1 MSKLTE
7 FWMELQA
14 VDSYQVKASGILT
27 GADRKIMTM
36 LYQPLMGAEC
46 LALYQTL
53 FTEVEENRLWS
64 EAHSHVQLLNMLD
77 ISLKAL
83 FEARLKLEG
92 LGLLKSYVKTEND
105 MRFYIYEILP
115 PLSPEKFFS
124 DGLLNIYLYS
134 KIGNAQFQRLR
145 RFFSDDAIET
155 TTYSEITRSFQDVFE
170 PFKGGS
176 VPAIDETKQTLVDK
190 ITPKEIEFDDAS
202 FDFNLFMSLL
212 SPSMISREKITKEV
226 RQTILKLH
234 GIYQVSEKD
243 MPSYLYRALDA
254 SGDIDIV
261 FLRKIV
267 REGYTIENGAP
278 PKLQMKQEQV
288 TTEDTGKVLNDE
300 EALQVYLESV
310 TPFQLLVDI
319 SDGAVPAE
327 TDLRV
332 VEEVMN
338 QQNLPVPVMNVLIE
352 YVMLRLDRKLAKN
365 YMMTIAAHWKR
376 KNIKT
381 AKEAMDLAWQEH
393 EKYKRL
399 QEEPATP
406 KNTNYNRN
414 YQKAARKE
422 ILPDWFDKES
432 VPPADNK
439 MTDKEKQT
447 LEEQV
452 REIKERLNKR

>member
-1 MSKLTE
+1 MTE

-27 GADRKIMTM
+27 GADRKIITM

-105 MRFYIYEILP
+105 QRFYVYEILP

-145 RFFSDDAIET
+145 RFFADEAFET
-155 TTYSEITRSFQDVFE
+155 DTYSEITRSFQDVFE
-170 PFKGGS
+170 PFKGGAS
-176 VPAIDETKQTLVDK
+176 SAEPVSNQVLVDK
-190 ITPKEIEFDDAS
+190 VAAKEIEFDDAS
-202 FDFNLFMSLL
+202 FDFHLFLSLL
-212 SPSMISREKITKEV
+212 SPGMITREKITKEV

-243 MPSYLYRALDA
+243 MPSYLYRALD
-254 SGDIDIV
+254 SNGEIDIV
-261 FLRKIV
+261 YLRKIV

-278 PKLQMKQEQV
+278 PKLQMKHETSIKEEPEV
-288 TTEDTGKVLNDE
+288 KETLNDE
-300 EALQVYLESV
+300 EALQVYLESI

-352 YVMLRLDRKLAKN
+352 YVLLRLDRKLSKN

-376 KNIKT
+376 KNVKT
-381 AKEAMDLAWQEH
+381 AKEAMDLAWQKH

-414 YQKAARKE
+414 YQKSTRKE
-422 ILPDWFDKES
+422 ILPDWFDKEQ
-432 VPPADNK
+432 VTPAENK

>member
-1 MSKLTE
+1 
-7 FWMELQA
+7 MELQA

-27 GADRKIMTM
+27 GADRKIITM

-105 MRFYIYEILP
+105 QRFYVYEILP

-145 RFFSDDAIET
+145 RFFADEAFET
-155 TTYSEITRSFQDVFE
+155 DTYSEITRSFQDVFE
-170 PFKGGS
+170 PFKGGAS
-176 VPAIDETKQTLVDK
+176 AAEPVSNQVLVDK
-190 ITPKEIEFDDAS
+190 VAAKEIEFDDAS
-202 FDFNLFMSLL
+202 FDFHLFLSLL
-212 SPSMISREKITKEV
+212 SPGMITREKITKEV
-226 RQTILKLH
+226 RQTILKLD

-243 MPSYLYRALDA
+243 MPSYLYRALD
-254 SGDIDIV
+254 SNGEIDIV
-261 FLRKIV
+261 YLRKIV

-278 PKLQMKQEQV
+278 PKLQMKHETSIKEEPEV
-288 TTEDTGKVLNDE
+288 KETLNDE
-300 EALQVYLESV
+300 EALQVYLESI

-352 YVMLRLDRKLAKN
+352 YVLLRLDRKLSKN

-376 KNIKT
+376 KNVKT

-414 YQKAARKE
+414 YQKSTRKE
-422 ILPDWFDKES
+422 ILPDWFDKEQ
-432 VPPADNK
+432 VTPAENK

>member
-1 MSKLTE
+1 
-7 FWMELQA
+7 MELQA

-27 GADRKIMTM
+27 GADRKIITM

-105 MRFYIYEILP
+105 QRFYVYEILP

-145 RFFSDDAIET
+145 RFFADEAFET
-155 TTYSEITRSFQDVFE
+155 DTYSEITRSFQDVFE
-170 PFKGGS
+170 PFKGGAS
-176 VPAIDETKQTLVDK
+176 AAEPVSNQVLVDK
-190 ITPKEIEFDDAS
+190 VAAKEIEFDDAS
-202 FDFNLFMSLL
+202 FDFHLFLSLL
-212 SPSMISREKITKEV
+212 SPGMITREKITKEV

-243 MPSYLYRALDA
+243 MPSYLYRALD
-254 SGDIDIV
+254 SNGEIDIV
-261 FLRKIV
+261 YLRKIV

-278 PKLQMKQEQV
+278 PKLQMKHETSIKEEPEV
-288 TTEDTGKVLNDE
+288 KETLNDE
-300 EALQVYLESV
+300 EALQVYLESI

-319 SDGAVPAE
+319 SDGAIPAE

-352 YVMLRLDRKLAKN
+352 YVLLRLDRKLSKN

-376 KNIKT
+376 KNVKT

-414 YQKAARKE
+414 YQKSTRKE
-422 ILPDWFDKES
+422 ILPDWFDKEQ
-432 VPPADNK
+432 VTPAENK

>member
-1 MSKLTE
+1 
-7 FWMELQA
+7 MELQA

-27 GADRKIMTM
+27 GADRKIITM

-105 MRFYIYEILP
+105 QRFYVYEILP

-145 RFFSDDAIET
+145 RFFADEAFET
-155 TTYSEITRSFQDVFE
+155 DTYSEITRSFQDVFE
-170 PFKGGS
+170 PFKGGAS
-176 VPAIDETKQTLVDK
+176 AAEPVSNQVLVDK
-190 ITPKEIEFDDAS
+190 VAAKEIEFDDAS
-202 FDFNLFMSLL
+202 FDFHLFLSLL
-212 SPSMISREKITKEV
+212 SPGMITREKITKEV

-243 MPSYLYRALDA
+243 MPSYLYRSLD
-254 SGDIDIV
+254 SNGDIDIV
-261 FLRKIV
+261 YLRKIV

-278 PKLQMKQEQV
+278 PKLQMKHETSIKEEPEV
-288 TTEDTGKVLNDE
+288 KETLNDE
-300 EALQVYLESV
+300 EALQVYLESI

-352 YVMLRLDRKLAKN
+352 YVLLRLDRKLSKN

-376 KNIKT
+376 KNVKT

-414 YQKAARKE
+414 YQKSTRKE
-422 ILPDWFDKES
+422 ILPDWFDKEQ
-432 VPPADNK
+432 VTPAENK

>member
-1 MSKLTE
+1 
-7 FWMELQA
+7 MELQA

-27 GADRKIMTM
+27 GADRKIITM

-83 FEARLKLEG
+83 FKARLKLEG

-105 MRFYIYEILP
+105 QRFYVYEILP

-145 RFFSDDAIET
+145 RFFADEAFET
-155 TTYSEITRSFQDVFE
+155 DTYSEITRSFQDVFE
-170 PFKGGS
+170 PFKGGAS
-176 VPAIDETKQTLVDK
+176 AAEPVSNKVLVDK
-190 ITPKEIEFDDAS
+190 VAAKEIEFDDAS
-202 FDFNLFMSLL
+202 FDFHLFLSLL
-212 SPSMISREKITKEV
+212 SPGMITREKITKEV

-243 MPSYLYRALDA
+243 MPSYLYRALD
-254 SGDIDIV
+254 SNGEIDIV
-261 FLRKIV
+261 YLRKIV

-278 PKLQMKQEQV
+278 PKLQMKHETSIKEEPEV
-288 TTEDTGKVLNDE
+288 KETLNDE
-300 EALQVYLESV
+300 EALQVYLESI

-352 YVMLRLDRKLAKN
+352 YVLLRLDRKLSKN

-376 KNIKT
+376 KNVKT

-414 YQKAARKE
+414 YQKSTRKE
-422 ILPDWFDKES
+422 ILPDWFDKEQ
-432 VPPADNK
+432 VTPAENK

>member
-1 MSKLTE
+1 
-7 FWMELQA
+7 MELQA

-27 GADRKIMTM
+27 GADRKIITM

-105 MRFYIYEILP
+105 QRFYVYEILP

-145 RFFSDDAIET
+145 RFFADEAFET
-155 TTYSEITRSFQDVFE
+155 DTYSEITRSFQDVFE
-170 PFKGGS
+170 PFKGGAS
-176 VPAIDETKQTLVDK
+176 AAEPVSNQVLVDK
-190 ITPKEIEFDDAS
+190 VAAKEIEFDDAS
-202 FDFNLFMSLL
+202 FDFHLFLSLL
-212 SPSMISREKITKEV
+212 SPGMITREKITKEV

-243 MPSYLYRALDA
+243 MPSYLYRALD
-254 SGDIDIV
+254 SNGEIDIV
-261 FLRKIV
+261 YLRKIV

-278 PKLQMKQEQV
+278 PKLQMKHETSIKEEPEV
-288 TTEDTGKVLNDE
+288 KETLNDE
-300 EALQVYLESV
+300 EALQVYLESI

-352 YVMLRLDRKLAKN
+352 YVLLRLDRKLSKN

-376 KNIKT
+376 KNVKT

-399 QEEPATP
+399 QEEPARP

-414 YQKAARKE
+414 YQKSTRKE
-422 ILPDWFDKES
+422 ILPDWFDKEQ
-432 VPPADNK
+432 VTPAENK

>member
-1 MSKLTE
+1 
-7 FWMELQA
+7 MELQA

-27 GADRKIMTM
+27 GADRKIITM

-105 MRFYIYEILP
+105 QRFYVYEILP

-145 RFFSDDAIET
+145 RFFADEAFET
-155 TTYSEITRSFQDVFE
+155 DTYSEITRSFQDVFE
-170 PFKGGS
+170 PFKGGAS
-176 VPAIDETKQTLVDK
+176 AAEPVSNQVLVDK
-190 ITPKEIEFDDAS
+190 VAAKEIEFDDAS
-202 FDFNLFMSLL
+202 FDFHLFLSLL
-212 SPSMISREKITKEV
+212 SPGMITREKITKEV

-243 MPSYLYRALDA
+243 MPSYLYRALD
-254 SGDIDIV
+254 SNGEIDIV
-261 FLRKIV
+261 YLRKIV

-278 PKLQMKQEQV
+278 PKLQMKHE
-288 TTEDTGKVLNDE
+288 TSIKEDPEVKETLNDE
-300 EALQVYLESV
+300 EALQVYLESI

-352 YVMLRLDRKLAKN
+352 YVLLRLDRKLSKN

-376 KNIKT
+376 KNVKT

-414 YQKAARKE
+414 YQKSTRKE
-422 ILPDWFDKES
+422 ILPDWFDKEQ
-432 VPPADNK
+432 VTPAENK

>member
-1 MSKLTE
+1 
-7 FWMELQA
+7 MELQA

-27 GADRKIMTM
+27 GADRKIITM

-105 MRFYIYEILP
+105 QRFYVYEILP

-145 RFFSDDAIET
+145 RFFADEAFET
-155 TTYSEITRSFQDVFE
+155 DTYSEITRSFQDVFE
-170 PFKGGS
+170 PFKGGAS
-176 VPAIDETKQTLVDK
+176 AAEPVSNQVLVDK
-190 ITPKEIEFDDAS
+190 VAAKEIEFDDAS
-202 FDFNLFMSLL
+202 FDFHLFLSLL
-212 SPSMISREKITKEV
+212 SPGMITREKITKEV

-243 MPSYLYRALDA
+243 MPSYLYRALD
-254 SGDIDIV
+254 SNGKIDIV
-261 FLRKIV
+261 YLRKIV

-278 PKLQMKQEQV
+278 PKLQMKHETSIKEEPEV
-288 TTEDTGKVLNDE
+288 KETLNDE
-300 EALQVYLESV
+300 EALQVYLESI

-352 YVMLRLDRKLAKN
+352 YVLLRLDRKLSKN

-376 KNIKT
+376 KNVKT

-414 YQKAARKE
+414 YQKSTRKE
-422 ILPDWFDKES
+422 ILPDWFDKEQ
-432 VPPADNK
+432 VTPAENK

>member
-1 MSKLTE
+1 
-7 FWMELQA
+7 MELQA

-27 GADRKIMTM
+27 GADRKIITM

-105 MRFYIYEILP
+105 QRFYVYEILP

-145 RFFSDDAIET
+145 RFFADEAFET
-155 TTYSEITRSFQDVFE
+155 DTYSEITRSFQDVFE
-170 PFKGGS
+170 PFKGGAS
-176 VPAIDETKQTLVDK
+176 AAEPVSNQVLVDK
-190 ITPKEIEFDDAS
+190 VAAKEIEFDDAS
-202 FDFNLFMSLL
+202 FDFHLFLSLL
-212 SPSMISREKITKEV
+212 SPGMITREKITKEV

-234 GIYQVSEKD
+234 GIYQVSEKN
-243 MPSYLYRALDA
+243 MPSYLYRSLD
-254 SGDIDIV
+254 SNGEIDIV
-261 FLRKIV
+261 YLRKIV

-278 PKLQMKQEQV
+278 PKLQMKHETSIKEEPEV
-288 TTEDTGKVLNDE
+288 KETLNDE
-300 EALQVYLESV
+300 EALQVYLESI

-352 YVMLRLDRKLAKN
+352 YVLLRLDRKLSKN

-376 KNIKT
+376 KNVKT

-414 YQKAARKE
+414 YQKSTRKE
-422 ILPDWFDKES
+422 ILPDWFDKEQ
-432 VPPADNK
+432 VTPAENK

>member
-1 MSKLTE
+1 
-7 FWMELQA
+7 MELQA

-27 GADRKIMTM
+27 GADRKIITM

-105 MRFYIYEILP
+105 QRFYVYEILP

-145 RFFSDDAIET
+145 RFFADEAFEID
-155 TTYSEITRSFQDVFE
+155 TYSEITRSFQDVFE
-170 PFKGGS
+170 PFKGGAS
-176 VPAIDETKQTLVDK
+176 AAEPVSNQVLVDK
-190 ITPKEIEFDDAS
+190 VAAKEIEFDDAS
-202 FDFNLFMSLL
+202 FDFHLFLSLL
-212 SPSMISREKITKEV
+212 SPGMITREKITKEV

-243 MPSYLYRALDA
+243 MPSYLYRALD
-254 SGDIDIV
+254 SNGEIDIV
-261 FLRKIV
+261 YLRKIV

-278 PKLQMKQEQV
+278 PKLQMKHETSIKEEPEV
-288 TTEDTGKVLNDE
+288 KETLNDE
-300 EALQVYLESV
+300 EALQVYLESI

-352 YVMLRLDRKLAKN
+352 YVLLRLDRKLSKN

-376 KNIKT
+376 KNVKT

-414 YQKAARKE
+414 YQKSTRKE
-422 ILPDWFDKES
+422 ILPDWFDKEQ
-432 VPPADNK
+432 VTPAENK

>member
-1 MSKLTE
+1 MTE

-27 GADRKIMTM
+27 GADRKIITM

-105 MRFYIYEILP
+105 QRFYVYEILP

-145 RFFSDDAIET
+145 RFFADEAFET
-155 TTYSEITRSFQDVFE
+155 DTYSEITRSFQDVFE
-170 PFKGGS
+170 PFKGGAS
-176 VPAIDETKQTLVDK
+176 AAEPVSNQVLVDK
-190 ITPKEIEFDDAS
+190 VVAKEIEFDDAS
-202 FDFNLFMSLL
+202 FDFHLFLSLL
-212 SPSMISREKITKEV
+212 SPGMITREKITKEV

-243 MPSYLYRALDA
+243 MPSYLYRSLD
-254 SGDIDIV
+254 SNGEIDIV
-261 FLRKIV
+261 YLRKIV

-278 PKLQMKQEQV
+278 PKLQMKHETSIKEEPEV
-288 TTEDTGKVLNDE
+288 KETLNDE
-300 EALQVYLESV
+300 EALQVYLESI

-352 YVMLRLDRKLAKN
+352 YVLLRLDRKLSKN

-376 KNIKT
+376 KNVKT
-381 AKEAMDLAWQEH
+381 AKGAMDLAWQEH

-414 YQKAARKE
+414 YQKSTRKE
-422 ILPDWFDKES
+422 ILPDWFDKEQ
-432 VPPADNK
+432 VTPAENK

>member
-1 MSKLTE
+1 
-7 FWMELQA
+7 MELQA

-27 GADRKIMTM
+27 GTDRKIITM

-105 MRFYIYEILP
+105 QRFYVYEILP

-145 RFFSDDAIET
+145 RFFADEAFET
-155 TTYSEITRSFQDVFE
+155 DTYSEITRSFQDVFE
-170 PFKGGS
+170 PFKGGAS
-176 VPAIDETKQTLVDK
+176 AAEPVSNQVLVDK
-190 ITPKEIEFDDAS
+190 VAAKEIEFDDAS
-202 FDFNLFMSLL
+202 FDFHLFLSLL
-212 SPSMISREKITKEV
+212 SPGMITREKITKEV

-243 MPSYLYRALDA
+243 MPSYLYRSLD
-254 SGDIDIV
+254 SNGEIDIV
-261 FLRKIV
+261 YLRKIV

-278 PKLQMKQEQV
+278 PKLQMKHETSIKEEPEV
-288 TTEDTGKVLNDE
+288 KETLNDE
-300 EALQVYLESV
+300 EALQVYLESI

-352 YVMLRLDRKLAKN
+352 YVLLRLDRKLSKN

-376 KNIKT
+376 KNVKT

-414 YQKAARKE
+414 YQKSTRKE
-422 ILPDWFDKES
+422 ILPDWFDKEQ
-432 VPPADNK
+432 VTPAENK

>member
-1 MSKLTE
+1 
-7 FWMELQA
+7 MELQA

-27 GADRKIMTM
+27 GADRKIITM

-92 LGLLKSYVKTEND
+92 LGLLKSYVKTEID
-105 MRFYIYEILP
+105 QRFYVYEILP

-145 RFFSDDAIET
+145 RFFADEAFET
-155 TTYSEITRSFQDVFE
+155 DTYSEITRSFQDVFE
-170 PFKGGS
+170 PFKGGAS
-176 VPAIDETKQTLVDK
+176 AAEPVSNQVLVDK
-190 ITPKEIEFDDAS
+190 VAAKEIEFDDAS
-202 FDFNLFMSLL
+202 FDFHLFLSLL
-212 SPSMISREKITKEV
+212 SPGMITREKITKEV

-243 MPSYLYRALDA
+243 MPSYLYRALD
-254 SGDIDIV
+254 SNGEIDIV
-261 FLRKIV
+261 YLRKIV

-278 PKLQMKQEQV
+278 PKLQMKHETSIKEEPEV
-288 TTEDTGKVLNDE
+288 KETLNDE
-300 EALQVYLESV
+300 EALQVYLESI

-352 YVMLRLDRKLAKN
+352 YVLLRLDRKLSKN

-376 KNIKT
+376 KNVKT

-414 YQKAARKE
+414 YQKSTRKE
-422 ILPDWFDKES
+422 ILPDWFDKEQ
-432 VPPADNK
+432 VTPAENK

>member
-1 MSKLTE
+1 MTE

-27 GADRKIMTM
+27 GADRKIITM

-105 MRFYIYEILP
+105 QRFYVYEILP

-145 RFFSDDAIET
+145 RFFADEAFET
-155 TTYSEITRSFQDVFE
+155 DTYSEITRSFQDVFE
-170 PFKGGS
+170 PFKGGAS
-176 VPAIDETKQTLVDK
+176 AAEPVSNQVLVDK
-190 ITPKEIEFDDAS
+190 VAAKEIEFDDAS
-202 FDFNLFMSLL
+202 FDFHLFLSLL
-212 SPSMISREKITKEV
+212 SPGMITREKITKEV

-243 MPSYLYRALDA
+243 MPSYLYRSLD
-254 SGDIDIV
+254 SNGEIDIV
-261 FLRKIV
+261 YLRKIV

-278 PKLQMKQEQV
+278 PKLQMKHE
-288 TTEDTGKVLNDE
+288 TSIKEDPEVKETLNDE
-300 EALQVYLESV
+300 EALQVYLESI

-352 YVMLRLDRKLAKN
+352 YVLLRLDRKLSKN

-376 KNIKT
+376 KNVKT

-414 YQKAARKE
+414 YQKSTRKE
-422 ILPDWFDKES
+422 ILPDWFDKEQ
-432 VPPADNK
+432 VTPAENK

>member
-1 MSKLTE
+1 MTE

-27 GADRKIMTM
+27 GADRKIITM

-105 MRFYIYEILP
+105 QRFYIYEILP

-145 RFFSDDAIET
+145 RFFADEVFDTA
-155 TTYSEITRSFQDVFE
+155 TYSEITRSFQDVFE

-176 VPAIDETKQTLVDK
+176 SAVTTETSQKLLDK
-190 ITPKEIEFDDAS
+190 VTPKEIEFDDAS
-202 FDFNLFMSLL
+202 FDFNLFLSLL
-212 SPSMISREKITKEV
+212 SPGMIAREKITKEV

-254 SGDIDIV
+254 NGEIDIV
-261 FLRKIV
+261 YLRKIV
-267 REGYTIENGAP
+267 REGYTIEHGAP
-278 PKLQMKQEQV
+278 PKLQMKQEAPV
-288 TTEDTGKVLNDE
+288 DKEPEETLNDE
-300 EALQVYLESV
+300 EALQVYLESI

-352 YVMLRLDRKLAKN
+352 YVLLRLDRKLSKN

-376 KNIKT
+376 KNVKT

-406 KNTNYNRN
+406 KTNNYNRN
-414 YQKAARKE
+414 YQKSTRKE
-422 ILPDWFDKES
+422 ILPDWFDKEQ
-432 VPPADNK
+432 VAPAENK

>member
-1 MSKLTE
+1 MTE

-27 GADRKIMTM
+27 GADRKIITM

-105 MRFYIYEILP
+105 QRFYVYEILP

-145 RFFSDDAIET
+145 RFFADEAFET
-155 TTYSEITRSFQDVFE
+155 DTYSEITRSFQDVFE
-170 PFKGGS
+170 PFKGGAS
-176 VPAIDETKQTLVDK
+176 AAEPVSNQVLVDK
-190 ITPKEIEFDDAS
+190 VAAKEIEFDDAS
-202 FDFNLFMSLL
+202 FDFHLFLSLL
-212 SPSMISREKITKEV
+212 SPGMITREKITKEV
-226 RQTILKLH
+226 RQTILKLD

-243 MPSYLYRALDA
+243 MPSYLYRALD
-254 SGDIDIV
+254 SNGEIDIV
-261 FLRKIV
+261 YLRKIV

-278 PKLQMKQEQV
+278 PKLQMKHETSIKEEPEV
-288 TTEDTGKVLNDE
+288 KETLNDE
-300 EALQVYLESV
+300 EALQVYLESI

-352 YVMLRLDRKLAKN
+352 YVLLRLDRKLSKN

-376 KNIKT
+376 KNVKT

-414 YQKAARKE
+414 YQKSTRKE
-422 ILPDWFDKES
+422 ILPDWFDKEQ
-432 VPPADNK
+432 VTPAENK

>member
-1 MSKLTE
+1 
-7 FWMELQA
+7 MELQA

-27 GADRKIMTM
+27 GADRKIITM

-105 MRFYIYEILP
+105 QRFYVYEILP

-134 KIGNAQFQRLR
+134 KIGNTQFQRLR
-145 RFFSDDAIET
+145 RFFADEAFET
-155 TTYSEITRSFQDVFE
+155 DTYSEITRSFQDVFE
-170 PFKGGS
+170 PFKGGAS
-176 VPAIDETKQTLVDK
+176 AAEPVSNQVLVDK
-190 ITPKEIEFDDAS
+190 VAAKEIEFDDAS
-202 FDFNLFMSLL
+202 FDFHLFLSLL
-212 SPSMISREKITKEV
+212 SPGMITREKITKEV

-243 MPSYLYRALDA
+243 MPSYLYRALD
-254 SGDIDIV
+254 SNGEIDIV
-261 FLRKIV
+261 YLRKIV

-278 PKLQMKQEQV
+278 PKLQMKHETSIKEEPEV
-288 TTEDTGKVLNDE
+288 KETLNDE
-300 EALQVYLESV
+300 EALQVYLESI

-352 YVMLRLDRKLAKN
+352 YVLLRLDRKLSKN

-376 KNIKT
+376 KNVKT
-381 AKEAMDLAWQEH
+381 SKEAMDLAWQEH

-414 YQKAARKE
+414 YQKSTRKE
-422 ILPDWFDKES
+422 ILPDWFDKEQ
-432 VPPADNK
+432 VTPAENK

>member
-1 MSKLTE
+1 
-7 FWMELQA
+7 MELQA

-27 GADRKIMTM
+27 GADRKIITM

-105 MRFYIYEILP
+105 QRFYVYEILP

-145 RFFSDDAIET
+145 RFFADEAFET
-155 TTYSEITRSFQDVFE
+155 DTYSEITRSFQDVFE
-170 PFKGGS
+170 PFKGGAS
-176 VPAIDETKQTLVDK
+176 AAEPVSNQVLVDK
-190 ITPKEIEFDDAS
+190 VAAKEIEFDDAS
-202 FDFNLFMSLL
+202 FDFHLFLSLL
-212 SPSMISREKITKEV
+212 SPGMITREKITKEV

-243 MPSYLYRALDA
+243 MPSYLYRALD
-254 SGDIDIV
+254 SNGEIDIV
-261 FLRKIV
+261 YLRKIV

-278 PKLQMKQEQV
+278 PKLQMKHETSIKEEPEV
-288 TTEDTGKVLNDE
+288 KETLNDE
-300 EALQVYLESV
+300 EALQVYLESI

-352 YVMLRLDRKLAKN
+352 YVLLRLDRKLSKN

-376 KNIKT
+376 KNVKT

-399 QEEPATP
+399 QEEPATS

-414 YQKAARKE
+414 YQKSTRKE
-422 ILPDWFDKES
+422 ILPDWFDKEQ
-432 VPPADNK
+432 VTPAENK

>member
-1 MSKLTE
+1 
-7 FWMELQA
+7 MELQA

-27 GADRKIMTM
+27 GADRKIITM

-105 MRFYIYEILP
+105 QRFYVYEILP

-145 RFFSDDAIET
+145 RFFADEAFEID
-155 TTYSEITRSFQDVFE
+155 TYSEITRSFQDVFE
-170 PFKGGS
+170 PFKGGAS
-176 VPAIDETKQTLVDK
+176 AAEPVSNQVLVDK
-190 ITPKEIEFDDAS
+190 VAAKEIEFDDAS
-202 FDFNLFMSLL
+202 FDFHLFLSLL
-212 SPSMISREKITKEV
+212 SPGMITREKITKEV

-243 MPSYLYRALDA
+243 MPSYLYRSLD
-254 SGDIDIV
+254 SNGEIDIV
-261 FLRKIV
+261 YLRKIV

-278 PKLQMKQEQV
+278 PKLQMKHETSIKEEPEV
-288 TTEDTGKVLNDE
+288 KETLNDE
-300 EALQVYLESV
+300 EALQVYLESI

-352 YVMLRLDRKLAKN
+352 YVLLRLDRKLSKN

-376 KNIKT
+376 KNVKT

-414 YQKAARKE
+414 YQKSTRKE
-422 ILPDWFDKES
+422 ILPDWFDKEQ
-432 VPPADNK
+432 VTPAENK

>member
-1 MSKLTE
+1 MTE

-27 GADRKIMTM
+27 GADRKIITM

-105 MRFYIYEILP
+105 QRFYVYEILP

-145 RFFSDDAIET
+145 RFFADEAFET
-155 TTYSEITRSFQDVFE
+155 DTYSEITRSFQDVFE
-170 PFKGGS
+170 PFKGGAS
-176 VPAIDETKQTLVDK
+176 AAEPVSNQVLVDK
-190 ITPKEIEFDDAS
+190 VAAKEIEFDDAS
-202 FDFNLFMSLL
+202 FDFHLFLSLL
-212 SPSMISREKITKEV
+212 SPGMITREKITKEV

-243 MPSYLYRALDA
+243 MPSYLYRSLD
-254 SGDIDIV
+254 SNGEIDIV
-261 FLRKIV
+261 YLRKIV

-278 PKLQMKQEQV
+278 PKLQMKHETSIKEEPEV
-288 TTEDTGKVLNDE
+288 KETLNDE
-300 EALQVYLESV
+300 EALQVYLESI

-338 QQNLPVPVMNVLIE
+338 QQNLPVPVINVLIE
-352 YVMLRLDRKLAKN
+352 YVLLRLDRKLSKN

-376 KNIKT
+376 KNVKT

-414 YQKAARKE
+414 YQKSTRKE
-422 ILPDWFDKES
+422 ILPDWFDKEQ
-432 VPPADNK
+432 VTPAENK

>member
-1 MSKLTE
+1 MTE

-27 GADRKIMTM
+27 GADRKIITM

-92 LGLLKSYVKTEND
+92 LGLLRSYVKTEND
-105 MRFYIYEILP
+105 QRFYVYEILP

-145 RFFSDDAIET
+145 RFFADGAFET
-155 TTYSEITRSFQDVFE
+155 DTYSEITRSFQDVFE
-170 PFKGGS
+170 PFKGGAS
-176 VPAIDETKQTLVDK
+176 AAEPVSNQVLVDK
-190 ITPKEIEFDDAS
+190 VAAKEIEFDDAS
-202 FDFNLFMSLL
+202 FDFHLFLSLL
-212 SPSMISREKITKEV
+212 SPGMITREKITKEV

-243 MPSYLYRALDA
+243 MPSYLYRSLD
-254 SGDIDIV
+254 SNGEIDIV
-261 FLRKIV
+261 YLRKIV

-278 PKLQMKQEQV
+278 PKLQMKHETSIKEEPEV
-288 TTEDTGKVLNDE
+288 KETLNDE
-300 EALQVYLESV
+300 EALQVYLESI

-352 YVMLRLDRKLAKN
+352 YVLLRLDRKLSKN

-376 KNIKT
+376 KNVKT

-414 YQKAARKE
+414 YQKSTRKE
-422 ILPDWFDKES
+422 ILPDWFDKEQ
-432 VPPADNK
+432 VTPAENK

>member
-1 MSKLTE
+1 
-7 FWMELQA
+7 MELQA
-14 VDSYQVKASGILT
+14 VDSYQVNASGILT
-27 GADRKIMTM
+27 GADRKIITM

-105 MRFYIYEILP
+105 QRFYVYEILP

-145 RFFSDDAIET
+145 RFFADEAFET
-155 TTYSEITRSFQDVFE
+155 DTYSEITRSFQDVFE
-170 PFKGGS
+170 PFKGGAS
-176 VPAIDETKQTLVDK
+176 AAEPVSNQVLVDK
-190 ITPKEIEFDDAS
+190 VAAKEIEFDDAS
-202 FDFNLFMSLL
+202 FDFHLFLSLL
-212 SPSMISREKITKEV
+212 SPGMITREKITKEV

-243 MPSYLYRALDA
+243 MPSYLYRALD
-254 SGDIDIV
+254 SNGEIDIV
-261 FLRKIV
+261 YLRKIV

-278 PKLQMKQEQV
+278 PKLQMKHETSIKEEPEV
-288 TTEDTGKVLNDE
+288 KETLNDE
-300 EALQVYLESV
+300 EALQVYLESI

-352 YVMLRLDRKLAKN
+352 YVLLRLDRKLSKN

-376 KNIKT
+376 KNVKT

-414 YQKAARKE
+414 YQKSTRKE
-422 ILPDWFDKES
+422 ILPDWFDKEQ
-432 VPPADNK
+432 VTPAENK

>member
-1 MSKLTE
+1 MTE

-27 GADRKIMTM
+27 GADRKIITM

-83 FEARLKLEG
+83 FKARLKLEG

-105 MRFYIYEILP
+105 QRFYVYEILP

-145 RFFSDDAIET
+145 RFFADEAFET
-155 TTYSEITRSFQDVFE
+155 DTYSEITRSFQDVFE
-170 PFKGGS
+170 PFKGGAS
-176 VPAIDETKQTLVDK
+176 AAEPVSNKVLVDK
-190 ITPKEIEFDDAS
+190 VAAKEIEFDDAS
-202 FDFNLFMSLL
+202 FDFHLFLSLL
-212 SPSMISREKITKEV
+212 SPGMITREKITKEV

-243 MPSYLYRALDA
+243 MPSYLYRALD
-254 SGDIDIV
+254 SNGEIDIV
-261 FLRKIV
+261 YLRKIV

-278 PKLQMKQEQV
+278 PKLQMKHETSIKEEPEV
-288 TTEDTGKVLNDE
+288 KETLNDE
-300 EALQVYLESV
+300 EALQVYLESI

-352 YVMLRLDRKLAKN
+352 YVLLRLDRKLSKN

-376 KNIKT
+376 KNVKT

-414 YQKAARKE
+414 YQKSTRKE
-422 ILPDWFDKES
+422 ILPDWFDKEQ
-432 VPPADNK
+432 VTPAENK

>member
-1 MSKLTE
+1 
-7 FWMELQA
+7 MELQA

-27 GADRKIMTM
+27 GADRKIITM

-92 LGLLKSYVKTEND
+92 LGLLRSYVKTEND
-105 MRFYIYEILP
+105 QRFYVYEILP

-145 RFFSDDAIET
+145 RFFADGAFET
-155 TTYSEITRSFQDVFE
+155 DTYSEITRSFQDVFE
-170 PFKGGS
+170 PFKGGAS
-176 VPAIDETKQTLVDK
+176 AAEPVSNQVLVDK
-190 ITPKEIEFDDAS
+190 VAAKEIEFDDAS
-202 FDFNLFMSLL
+202 FDFHLFLSLL
-212 SPSMISREKITKEV
+212 SPGMITREKITKEV

-243 MPSYLYRALDA
+243 MPSYLYRSLD
-254 SGDIDIV
+254 SNGEIDIV
-261 FLRKIV
+261 YLRKIV

-278 PKLQMKQEQV
+278 PKLQMKHETSIKEEPEV
-288 TTEDTGKVLNDE
+288 KETLNDE
-300 EALQVYLESV
+300 EALQVYLESI

-352 YVMLRLDRKLAKN
+352 YVLLRLDRKLSKN

-376 KNIKT
+376 KNVKT

-414 YQKAARKE
+414 YQKSTRKE
-422 ILPDWFDKES
+422 ILPDWFDKEQ
-432 VPPADNK
+432 VTPAENK

>member
-1 MSKLTE
+1 
-7 FWMELQA
+7 MELQA

-27 GADRKIMTM
+27 GADRKIITM

-105 MRFYIYEILP
+105 QRFYVYEILP

-145 RFFSDDAIET
+145 RFFADEAFET
-155 TTYSEITRSFQDVFE
+155 DTYSEITRSFQDVFE

-176 VPAIDETKQTLVDK
+176 SAAEPVSNQVLVDK
-190 ITPKEIEFDDAS
+190 VAAKEIEFDDAS
-202 FDFNLFMSLL
+202 FDFHLFLSLL
-212 SPSMISREKITKEV
+212 SPGMITREKITKEV

-243 MPSYLYRALDA
+243 MPSYLYRALD
-254 SGDIDIV
+254 SNGEIDIV
-261 FLRKIV
+261 YLRKIV

-278 PKLQMKQEQV
+278 PKLQMKHETSIKEELEV
-288 TTEDTGKVLNDE
+288 KETLNDE
-300 EALQVYLESV
+300 EALQVYLESI

-352 YVMLRLDRKLAKN
+352 YVLLRLDRKLSKN

-376 KNIKT
+376 KNVKT

-414 YQKAARKE
+414 YQKSTRKE
-422 ILPDWFDKES
+422 ILPDWFDKEQ
-432 VPPADNK
+432 VTPAENK

>member
-1 MSKLTE
+1 
-7 FWMELQA
+7 MELQA

-27 GADRKIMTM
+27 GADRKIITM

-105 MRFYIYEILP
+105 QRFYVYEILP

-145 RFFSDDAIET
+145 RFFADEAFET
-155 TTYSEITRSFQDVFE
+155 DTYSEITRSFQDVFE
-170 PFKGGS
+170 PFKGGAS
-176 VPAIDETKQTLVDK
+176 AAEPVSNQVLVDK
-190 ITPKEIEFDDAS
+190 VAAKEIEFDDAS
-202 FDFNLFMSLL
+202 FDFHLFLSLL
-212 SPSMISREKITKEV
+212 SPGMITREKITKEV

-243 MPSYLYRALDA
+243 MPSYLYRSLD
-254 SGDIDIV
+254 SNGEIDIV
-261 FLRKIV
+261 YLRKIV

-278 PKLQMKQEQV
+278 PKLQMKHETSIKEEPEV
-288 TTEDTGKVLNDE
+288 KETLNDE
-300 EALQVYLESV
+300 EALQVYLESI

-352 YVMLRLDRKLAKN
+352 YVLLRLDRKLSKN

-376 KNIKT
+376 KNVKT

-414 YQKAARKE
+414 YQKSTRKE
-422 ILPDWFDKES
+422 ILPDWFDKEQ
-432 VPPADNK
+432 VTPAENK

>member
-1 MSKLTE
+1 MTE

-27 GADRKIMTM
+27 GADSKIITM

-105 MRFYIYEILP
+105 QRFYVYEILP

-145 RFFSDDAIET
+145 RFFADEAFET
-155 TTYSEITRSFQDVFE
+155 DTYSEITRSFQDVFE
-170 PFKGGS
+170 PFKGGAS
-176 VPAIDETKQTLVDK
+176 AAEPVSNQVLVDK
-190 ITPKEIEFDDAS
+190 VVAKEIEFDDAS
-202 FDFNLFMSLL
+202 FDFHLFLSLL
-212 SPSMISREKITKEV
+212 SPGMITREKITKEV

-243 MPSYLYRALDA
+243 MPSYLYRSLD
-254 SGDIDIV
+254 SNGEIDIV
-261 FLRKIV
+261 YLRKIV

-278 PKLQMKQEQV
+278 PKLQMKHETSIKEEPEV
-288 TTEDTGKVLNDE
+288 KETLNDE
-300 EALQVYLESV
+300 EALQVYLESI

-352 YVMLRLDRKLAKN
+352 YVLLRLDRKLSKN

-376 KNIKT
+376 KNVKT

-414 YQKAARKE
+414 YQKSTRKE
-422 ILPDWFDKES
+422 ILPDWFDKEQ
-432 VPPADNK
+432 VTPAENK

>member
-1 MSKLTE
+1 
-7 FWMELQA
+7 MELQA

-27 GADRKIMTM
+27 GADRKIITM

-105 MRFYIYEILP
+105 QRFYVYEILP

-145 RFFSDDAIET
+145 RFFADEAFET
-155 TTYSEITRSFQDVFE
+155 DTYSEITRSFQDVFE
-170 PFKGGS
+170 PFKGGAS
-176 VPAIDETKQTLVDK
+176 AAEPVSNQVLVDK
-190 ITPKEIEFDDAS
+190 VAAKEIEFDDAS
-202 FDFNLFMSLL
+202 FDFHLFLSLL
-212 SPSMISREKITKEV
+212 SPGMITREKITKEV

-243 MPSYLYRALDA
+243 MPSYLYRSLD
-254 SGDIDIV
+254 SNGEIDIV
-261 FLRKIV
+261 YLRKIV

-278 PKLQMKQEQV
+278 PKLQMKHKTSIKEEPEV
-288 TTEDTGKVLNDE
+288 KETLNDE
-300 EALQVYLESV
+300 EALQVYLESI

-352 YVMLRLDRKLAKN
+352 YVLLRLDRKLSKN

-376 KNIKT
+376 KNVKT

-414 YQKAARKE
+414 YQKSTRKE
-422 ILPDWFDKES
+422 ILPDWFDKEQ
-432 VPPADNK
+432 VTPAENK

>member
-1 MSKLTE
+1 
-7 FWMELQA
+7 MELQA

-27 GADRKIMTM
+27 GADRKIITM

-105 MRFYIYEILP
+105 QRFYVYEILP

-145 RFFSDDAIET
+145 RFFADEAFET
-155 TTYSEITRSFQDVFE
+155 DTYSEITRSFQDVFE
-170 PFKGGS
+170 PFKGGAS
-176 VPAIDETKQTLVDK
+176 AAEPVSNQVLVDK
-190 ITPKEIEFDDAS
+190 VAAKEIEFDDAS
-202 FDFNLFMSLL
+202 FDFHLFLSLL
-212 SPSMISREKITKEV
+212 SPGMITREKITKEV

-243 MPSYLYRALDA
+243 MPSYLYRSLD
-254 SGDIDIV
+254 SNGEIDIV
-261 FLRKIV
+261 YLRKIV

-278 PKLQMKQEQV
+278 PKLQMKHETSIKEEPEV
-288 TTEDTGKVLNDE
+288 KETLNDE
-300 EALQVYLESV
+300 EALQVYLESI

-352 YVMLRLDRKLAKN
+352 YVLLRLDRKLSKN
-365 YMMTIAAHWKR
+365 YMITIAAHWKR
-376 KNIKT
+376 KNVKT

-414 YQKAARKE
+414 YQKSTRKE
-422 ILPDWFDKES
+422 ILPDWFDKEQ
-432 VPPADNK
+432 VTPAENK

>member
-1 MSKLTE
+1 
-7 FWMELQA
+7 MELQA

-27 GADRKIMTM
+27 GADRKIITM

-105 MRFYIYEILP
+105 QRFYVYEILP

-145 RFFSDDAIET
+145 RFFADEAFET
-155 TTYSEITRSFQDVFE
+155 DTYSEITRSFQDVFE
-170 PFKGGS
+170 PFKGGAS
-176 VPAIDETKQTLVDK
+176 AAEPVSNQVLVDK
-190 ITPKEIEFDDAS
+190 VAAKEIEFDDAS
-202 FDFNLFMSLL
+202 FDFHLFLSLL
-212 SPSMISREKITKEV
+212 SPGMITREKITKEV

-243 MPSYLYRALDA
+243 MPSYLYRSLD
-254 SGDIDIV
+254 SNGEIDIV
-261 FLRKIV
+261 YLRKIV

-278 PKLQMKQEQV
+278 PKLQMKHETSIKEEPGV
-288 TTEDTGKVLNDE
+288 KETFNDE
-300 EALQVYLESV
+300 EALQVYLESI

-352 YVMLRLDRKLAKN
+352 YVLLRLDRKLSKN

-376 KNIKT
+376 KNVKT

-414 YQKAARKE
+414 YQKSTRKE
-422 ILPDWFDKES
+422 ILPDWFDKEQ
-432 VPPADNK
+432 VTPAENK

>member
-1 MSKLTE
+1 
-7 FWMELQA
+7 MELQA

-27 GADRKIMTM
+27 GADRKIITM

-105 MRFYIYEILP
+105 QRFYVYEILP

-145 RFFSDDAIET
+145 RFFADEAFET
-155 TTYSEITRSFQDVFE
+155 DTYSEITRSFQDVFE
-170 PFKGGS
+170 PFKGGAS
-176 VPAIDETKQTLVDK
+176 SAEPVSNQVLVDK
-190 ITPKEIEFDDAS
+190 VAAKEIEFDDAS
-202 FDFNLFMSLL
+202 FDFHLFLSLL
-212 SPSMISREKITKEV
+212 SPGMITREKITKEV

-243 MPSYLYRALDA
+243 MPSYLYRALD
-254 SGDIDIV
+254 SNGEIDIV
-261 FLRKIV
+261 YLRKIV

-278 PKLQMKQEQV
+278 PKLQMKHETSIKEEPEV
-288 TTEDTGKVLNDE
+288 KETLNDE
-300 EALQVYLESV
+300 EALQVYLESI

-352 YVMLRLDRKLAKN
+352 YVLLRLDRKLSKN

-376 KNIKT
+376 KNVKT
-381 AKEAMDLAWQEH
+381 AKEAMDLAWQKH

-414 YQKAARKE
+414 YQKSTRKE
-422 ILPDWFDKES
+422 ILPDWFDKEQ
-432 VPPADNK
+432 VTPAENK

>member
-1 MSKLTE
+1 
-7 FWMELQA
+7 MELQA

-27 GADRKIMTM
+27 GADRKIITM

-105 MRFYIYEILP
+105 QRFYVYEILP

-145 RFFSDDAIET
+145 RFFADEAFET
-155 TTYSEITRSFQDVFE
+155 DTYSEITRSFQDVFE
-170 PFKGGS
+170 PFKGGAS
-176 VPAIDETKQTLVDK
+176 VAEPVSNQVLVDK
-190 ITPKEIEFDDAS
+190 VAAKEIEFDDAS
-202 FDFNLFMSLL
+202 FDFHLFLSLL
-212 SPSMISREKITKEV
+212 SPGMITREKITKEV

-243 MPSYLYRALDA
+243 MPSYLYRALD
-254 SGDIDIV
+254 SNGEIDIV
-261 FLRKIV
+261 YLRKIV

-278 PKLQMKQEQV
+278 PKLQMKHETSIKEEPEV
-288 TTEDTGKVLNDE
+288 KETLNDE
-300 EALQVYLESV
+300 EALQVYLESI

-352 YVMLRLDRKLAKN
+352 YVLLRLDRKLSKN

-376 KNIKT
+376 KNVKT

-414 YQKAARKE
+414 YQKSTRKE
-422 ILPDWFDKES
+422 ILPDWFDKEQ
-432 VPPADNK
+432 VTPAENK

>member
-1 MSKLTE
+1 
-7 FWMELQA
+7 MELQA

-27 GADRKIMTM
+27 GADRKIITM

-105 MRFYIYEILP
+105 QRFYVYEILP

-145 RFFSDDAIET
+145 RFFADEAFET
-155 TTYSEITRSFQDVFE
+155 DTYSEITRSFQDVFE
-170 PFKGGS
+170 PFKGGAS
-176 VPAIDETKQTLVDK
+176 AAEPVSNQVLVDK
-190 ITPKEIEFDDAS
+190 VAAKEIEFDDAS
-202 FDFNLFMSLL
+202 FDFHLFLSWL
-212 SPSMISREKITKEV
+212 SPGMITREKITKEV

-243 MPSYLYRALDA
+243 MPSYLYRSLD
-254 SGDIDIV
+254 SNGEIDIV
-261 FLRKIV
+261 YLRKIV

-278 PKLQMKQEQV
+278 PKLQMKHETSIKEEPEV
-288 TTEDTGKVLNDE
+288 KETLNDE
-300 EALQVYLESV
+300 EALQVYLESI

-352 YVMLRLDRKLAKN
+352 YVLLRLDRKLSKN

-376 KNIKT
+376 KNVKT

-414 YQKAARKE
+414 YQKSTRKE
-422 ILPDWFDKES
+422 ILPDWFDKEQ
-432 VPPADNK
+432 VTPAENK

>member
-1 MSKLTE
+1 
-7 FWMELQA
+7 MELQA

-27 GADRKIMTM
+27 GADRKIITM

-105 MRFYIYEILP
+105 QRFYVYEILP

-145 RFFSDDAIET
+145 RFFADEAFET
-155 TTYSEITRSFQDVFE
+155 DTYSEITRSFQDVFE
-170 PFKGGS
+170 PFKGGAS
-176 VPAIDETKQTLVDK
+176 AAEPVSNQVLVDK
-190 ITPKEIEFDDAS
+190 VAAKEIEFDDAS
-202 FDFNLFMSLL
+202 FDFHLFLSLL
-212 SPSMISREKITKEV
+212 SPGMITREKITKEV
-226 RQTILKLH
+226 HQTILKLH

-243 MPSYLYRALDA
+243 MPSYLYRALD
-254 SGDIDIV
+254 SNGEIDIV
-261 FLRKIV
+261 YLRKIV

-278 PKLQMKQEQV
+278 PKLQMKHETSIKEEPEV
-288 TTEDTGKVLNDE
+288 KETLNDE
-300 EALQVYLESV
+300 EALQVYLESI

-352 YVMLRLDRKLAKN
+352 YVLLRLDRKLSKN

-376 KNIKT
+376 KNVKT

-414 YQKAARKE
+414 YQKSTRKE
-422 ILPDWFDKES
+422 ILPDWFDKEQ
-432 VPPADNK
+432 VTPAENK

>member
-1 MSKLTE
+1 
-7 FWMELQA
+7 MELQA

-27 GADRKIMTM
+27 GADRKIITM

-105 MRFYIYEILP
+105 QRFYVYEILP

-145 RFFSDDAIET
+145 RFFADEAFET
-155 TTYSEITRSFQDVFE
+155 DTYSEITRSFQDVFE
-170 PFKGGS
+170 PFKGGAS
-176 VPAIDETKQTLVDK
+176 AAEPVSNQVLVDK
-190 ITPKEIEFDDAS
+190 VAAKEIEFDDAS
-202 FDFNLFMSLL
+202 FDFHLFLSLL
-212 SPSMISREKITKEV
+212 SPGMITREKITKEV

-243 MPSYLYRALDA
+243 MPSYLYRSLD
-254 SGDIDIV
+254 SNGEIDIV
-261 FLRKIV
+261 YLRKIV

-278 PKLQMKQEQV
+278 PKLQMKHE
-288 TTEDTGKVLNDE
+288 TSIKEDPEVKETLNDE
-300 EALQVYLESV
+300 EALQVYLESI

-352 YVMLRLDRKLAKN
+352 YVLLRLDRKLSKN

-376 KNIKT
+376 KNVKT

-414 YQKAARKE
+414 YQKSTRKE
-422 ILPDWFDKES
+422 ILPDWFDKEQ
-432 VPPADNK
+432 VTPAENK

>member
-1 MSKLTE
+1 MTE

-176 VPAIDETKQTLVDK
+176 VPTIDETKQTLVDK

>member
-1 MSKLTE
+1 
-7 FWMELQA
+7 MELQA

-27 GADRKIMTM
+27 GADRKIITM

-105 MRFYIYEILP
+105 QRFYVYEILP

-145 RFFSDDAIET
+145 RFFADEAFET
-155 TTYSEITRSFQDVFE
+155 DTYSEITRSFQDVFE
-170 PFKGGS
+170 PFKGGAS
-176 VPAIDETKQTLVDK
+176 AAEPVSNQVLVDK
-190 ITPKEIEFDDAS
+190 VAAKEIEFDDAS
-202 FDFNLFMSLL
+202 FDFHLFLSLL
-212 SPSMISREKITKEV
+212 SPGMIAREKITKEV

-243 MPSYLYRALDA
+243 MPSYLYRALD
-254 SGDIDIV
+254 SNGEINIV
-261 FLRKIV
+261 YLRKIV

-278 PKLQMKQEQV
+278 PKLQMKHETSIKEEPEV
-288 TTEDTGKVLNDE
+288 KETLNDE
-300 EALQVYLESV
+300 EALQVYLESI

-352 YVMLRLDRKLAKN
+352 YVLLRLDRKLSKN

-376 KNIKT
+376 KNVKT

-414 YQKAARKE
+414 YQKSTRKE
-422 ILPDWFDKES
+422 ILPDWFDKEQ
-432 VPPADNK
+432 VTPAENK

>member
-1 MSKLTE
+1 
-7 FWMELQA
+7 MELQA

-27 GADRKIMTM
+27 GADRKIITM

-105 MRFYIYEILP
+105 QRFYVYEILP

-145 RFFSDDAIET
+145 RFFADEAFET
-155 TTYSEITRSFQDVFE
+155 DTYSEITRSFQDVFE
-170 PFKGGS
+170 PFKGGAS
-176 VPAIDETKQTLVDK
+176 AAEPVSNQVLVDK
-190 ITPKEIEFDDAS
+190 VAAKEIEFDDAS
-202 FDFNLFMSLL
+202 FDFHLFLSLL
-212 SPSMISREKITKEV
+212 SPGMITREKITKEV

-243 MPSYLYRALDA
+243 MPSYLYRALD
-254 SGDIDIV
+254 SNGEIDIV
-261 FLRKIV
+261 YLRKIV
-267 REGYTIENGAP
+267 REGYTIGNGAP
-278 PKLQMKQEQV
+278 PKLQMKHETSIKEELEV
-288 TTEDTGKVLNDE
+288 KETLNDE
-300 EALQVYLESV
+300 EALQVYLESI

-352 YVMLRLDRKLAKN
+352 YVLLRLDRKLSKN

-376 KNIKT
+376 KNVKT

-414 YQKAARKE
+414 YQKSTRKE
-422 ILPDWFDKES
+422 ILPDWFDKEQ
-432 VPPADNK
+432 VTPAENK

>member
-1 MSKLTE
+1 
-7 FWMELQA
+7 MELQA

-27 GADRKIMTM
+27 GADRKIITM

-105 MRFYIYEILP
+105 QRFYVYEILP

-145 RFFSDDAIET
+145 RFFVDEAFET
-155 TTYSEITRSFQDVFE
+155 DTYSEITRSFQDVFE
-170 PFKGGS
+170 PFKGGAS
-176 VPAIDETKQTLVDK
+176 AAEPVSNQVLVDK
-190 ITPKEIEFDDAS
+190 VVAKEIEFDDAS
-202 FDFNLFMSLL
+202 FDFHLFLSLL
-212 SPSMISREKITKEV
+212 SPGMITREKITKEV

-243 MPSYLYRALDA
+243 MPSYLYRSLD
-254 SGDIDIV
+254 SNGEIDIV
-261 FLRKIV
+261 YLRKIV

-278 PKLQMKQEQV
+278 PKLQMKHETSIKEEPEV
-288 TTEDTGKVLNDE
+288 KETLNDE
-300 EALQVYLESV
+300 EALQVYLESI

-352 YVMLRLDRKLAKN
+352 YVLLRLDRKLSKN

-376 KNIKT
+376 KNVKT

-414 YQKAARKE
+414 YQKSTRKE
-422 ILPDWFDKES
+422 ILPDWFDKEQ
-432 VPPADNK
+432 VTPAENK